1 MSMSDSVPALPDAQ
15 SPNLHLDHP
24 TAAECH
30 LIWKLTFHTWRDAL
44 TQSSY
49 LEESAYLTSV
59 PLAKDGGMTLWLL
72 IDKDLTPGQRPILC
86 SCETFRKHTLLSD
99 SEGNVIKVILHGVA
113 SVFCDPAYRGRGYA
127 RRMMRELGEVL
138 KTWQTETVKCVG
150 SVLYSDIG
158 KTYYAELGWHAL
170 PHNTTIGF
178 HSMVASEPLV
188 ARKVLDG
195 DLDYLCDED
204 EAMIRKAM
212 ADRSKAKRSM
222 MILPDQE
229 HMRWHHRKAEFACE
243 KLFGKQP
250 KIKGAIAGQP
260 GNRIWV
266 IWTHRYYGDPE
277 SDSSSNTLYIL
288 RLVIENQLALDTS
301 SLDKGDL
308 PNDAGQYE
316 MQVQNLKAVLRNA
329 QSEAAEWMLPSVKIW
344 NPTPLVL
351 RLIEL
356 TQIEH
361 WKEERKHEGITS
373 LLWYGDG
380 SDSENAP
387 EFSGNEKY
395 AWC

>member
-15 SPNLHLDHP
+15 SPSLHLDHP
-24 TAAECH
+24 TAEECN
-30 LIWKLTFHTWRDAL
+30 LIWKLTSLAWRDAL

-59 PLAKDGGMTLWLL
+59 PLAKDGGMTLWILV
-72 IDKDLTPGQRPILC
+72 DKDLAPGERPILC
-86 SCETFRKHTLLSD
+86 SCETFRKHTLLSNT
-99 SEGNVIKVILHGVA
+99 EGNVTKMVLHGVA
-113 SVFCDPAYRGRGYA
+113 SVFCDPEYRGRGYA
-127 RRMMRELGEVL
+127 RRMMRELAEVL
-138 KTWQTETVKCVG
+138 KTWQTEAMKCVG

-158 KTYYAELGWHAL
+158 ETYYAKLGWHAL

-178 HSMVASEPLV
+178 HPLATPEPLV
-188 ARKVLDG
+188 ARKVLNE

-204 EAMIRKAM
+204 ETMIRKGM
-212 ADRSKAKRSM
+212 ADSSKAKRSM
-222 MILPDQE
+222 MILPDQN

-250 KIKGAIAGQP
+250 RIKGAIAGQP
-260 GNRIWV
+260 DDRIWV
-266 IWTHRYYGDPE
+266 IWTHRYYGDPGL
-277 SDSSSNTLYIL
+277 DSSSNTLYIL
-288 RLVIENQLALDTS
+288 RLVIENQLAQNKL
-301 SLDKGDL
+301 SLDNGDL
-308 PNDAGQYE
+308 PHDAGQYE

-329 QSEAAEWMLPSVKIW
+329 QSEAAEWRLPSVKIW

-351 RLIEL
+351 RLIER
-356 TQIEH
+356 TQIGH

-373 LLWYGDG
+373 LIWYGDG

-387 EFSGNEKY
+387 EFIGNEKY